1 MSTLPDRQHAVKT
14 DDAGLPPRTPAGDA
28 FSALVIRVFR
38 LNGLLEDEGD
48 ALARPAG
55 QTTARWQVL
64 AAIEDAPRSVADIAR
79 VLSLARQSVQRVAD
93 ALEAGGLVSYADN
106 PRHRRARLVVPTQA
120 GLDRLRRIQAEQR
133 PWSDR
138 LGADIGVR
146 DLATLNRLLDRVH
159 GVVDAQAA
167 SRVRGGGRPSAAP
180 RTAAGR
186 PTGGTR

>member
-1 MSTLPDRQHAVKT
+1 M
-14 DDAGLPPRTPAGDA
+14 
-28 FSALVIRVFR
+28 FR

-64 AAIEDAPRSVADIAR
+64 AAVEDTPRSVAEIAR

-93 ALEAGGLVSYADN
+93 ALEAGGLVGYVDN
-106 PRHRRARLVVPTQA
+106 PRHRRARLVVPTPA
-120 GLDRLRRIQAEQR
+120 GLDRLRRIQDVQR

-138 LGADIGVR
+138 LGADVGVR
-146 DLATLNRLLDRVH
+146 DLATINRLLDRVH
-159 GVVDAQAA
+159 GVVEARAA
-167 SRVRGGGRPSAAP
+167 ARLRGEGRPSAAP